1 MTLTLEDVKNV
12 RFPIAKRQGEGY
24 RATEVDDFVDAVDLT
39 FVQMSE
45 ENERLRAQLD
55 ALGGDRE
62 TAGDPTNSSALADEN
77 ARLQA
82 EIEAL
87 RAQSSNAG
95 PALNASDAVLNDSV
109 SNDSVSNDSV
119 DAGELQRLREENA
132 GLRSE
137 LDAAR
142 KEVEQARAEVSQVRG
157 ELDAARQATPLTV
170 VDGDG
175 AGRVEKIVVT
185 TSAQASPAVVR
196 MVQLHTEQAETLV
209 SEAEAEAQRKVAEAD
224 ARAQQAVSEAE
235 RRAHELTVDAQT
247 RAERIQSEARV
258 NADQLANEAKAQA
271 DQLTSEAAANSERV
285 HADAEA
291 RRSELFSALEAERDA
306 LVGKVDDLRTYEGSY
321 RSTLTEHLRGQIAH
335 LENST
340 FEPEGTPVLLG
351 EERPAIASQTPR
363 LDALLAEGNN

>member
-1 MTLTLEDVKNV
+1 LTLEDVKNV

-109 SNDSVSNDSV
+109 SNDSV

-137 LDAAR
+137 LDSAR

-170 VDGDG
+170 VDADG

-258 NADQLANEAKAQA
+258 NADQLTHEAKAQA

>member
-109 SNDSVSNDSV
+109 LNDSVSNDSV

-258 NADQLANEAKAQA
+258 NADQLTHEAKAQA

>member
-55 ALGGDRE
+55 ALGSDRE

-87 RAQSSNAG
+87 RAQSSHAG
-95 PALNASDAVLNDSV
+95 PALNASDAVL
-109 SNDSVSNDSV
+109 NDSVSNDSV

-142 KEVEQARAEVSQVRG
+142 KEVEQARAEVSQIRG

-258 NADQLANEAKAQA
+258 NADQLAHEAKAQA
-271 DQLTSEAAANSERV
+271 DQLISEAAANSERV

>member
-62 TAGDPTNSSALADEN
+62 TSGDPTNSSALADEN

-95 PALNASDAVLNDSV
+95 PALNASDAVL
-109 SNDSVSNDSV
+109 NDSVSNDSV

-258 NADQLANEAKAQA
+258 NADQLAHEAKAQA

>member
-39 FVQMSE
+39 LVQMSE

-55 ALGGDRE
+55 ALGSDRE
-62 TAGDPTNSSALADEN
+62 TVGDTTNTSALADQN

-109 SNDSVSNDSV
+109 SNDSV
-119 DAGELQRLREENA
+119 DADELQRLREENA
-132 GLRSE
+132 SLRSE
-137 LDAAR
+137 LESAR
-142 KEVEQARAEVSQVRG
+142 NEAEQARAEASQVRG

-170 VDGDG
+170 VDGEG

-196 MVQLHTEQAETLV
+196 MVQLHTEQAETVL

-258 NADQLANEAKAQA
+258 NADQLANEAKAHA

>member
-39 FVQMSE
+39 LVQMSE

-55 ALGGDRE
+55 ALGSDRE
-62 TAGDPTNSSALADEN
+62 TVGDTTNTSALADEN

-109 SNDSVSNDSV
+109 SNDSV

-132 GLRSE
+132 SLRSE

-258 NADQLANEAKAQA
+258 NADQLANEAKAHA

-306 LVGKVDDLRTYEGSY
+306 LVRKVDDLRTYEGSY

>member
-95 PALNASDAVLNDSV
+95 PALNASDAV

-170 VDGDG
+170 VNGDG

-258 NADQLANEAKAQA
+258 NADQLAHEAKAQA

>member
-87 RAQSSNAG
+87 RAQSSNAA
-95 PALNASDAVLNDSV
+95 PALNASDAVL
-109 SNDSVSNDSV
+109 NDSVSNDSV

-258 NADQLANEAKAQA
+258 NADQLTHEAKAQA

>member
-39 FVQMSE
+39 LVQMSE

-55 ALGGDRE
+55 ALGSDRE
-62 TAGDPTNSSALADEN
+62 TVGDTTNTSALADQN

-87 RAQSSNAG
+87 RAQSGNAG
-95 PALNASDAVLNDSV
+95 PALNPSGSVLNDSV
-109 SNDSVSNDSV
+109 SNDSV
-119 DAGELQRLREENA
+119 DADELQRLREENA
-132 GLRSE
+132 SLRSE
-137 LDAAR
+137 LESAR
-142 KEVEQARAEVSQVRG
+142 NEAEQARAEASQVRG

-170 VDGDG
+170 VDGEG

-196 MVQLHTEQAETLV
+196 MVQLHTEQAETVL

-258 NADQLANEAKAQA
+258 NADQLANEAKAHA

-291 RRSELFSALEAERDA
+291 RRSELFSALESERDA
-306 LVGKVDDLRTYEGSY
+306 LVGKVDALRAYEGSY